1 VIKKSYSLYFF
12 FCLPLFKN
20 AMSITQLADA
30 PDQDVTVRS
39 LGLSLN
45 SPDRV
50 TITQDFTFDTSG
62 GSFPST
68 MIFTKIADFVV
79 VSIASP
85 GILNIGGAGLLL
97 NLVNLP
103 VETGL
108 RPAST
113 QRCPYYTFV
122 NGLLA
127 QGSVVMVTDGSI
139 QFYPPGGGDFVAAAG
154 ATGADQGCF
163 TYSLV

>member
-1 VIKKSYSLYFF
+1 
-12 FCLPLFKN
+12 
-20 AMSITQLADA
+20 MSITQLADA
-30 PDQDVTVRS
+30 PDQDVLVRS

-50 TITQDFTFDTSG
+50 TRTEDFTFSNSG
-62 GSFPST
+62 GTFPST

-79 VSIASP
+79 VSIPAP
-85 GILNIGGAGLLL
+85 GITEIGGDGTLL
-97 NLVNLP
+97 NLVNLT
-103 VETGL
+103 VESGL
-108 RPAST
+108 RPASV

-122 NGLLA
+122 NGILA

-139 QFYPPGGGDFVAAAG
+139 QFFPPGGGGFVAAG
-154 ATGADQGCF
+154 GGTGAAQGCF